1 MNPFFWSLPILF
13 LVTGAT
19 IAAEKAKPLYISPIV
34 TAGTPGHAVSMDV
47 DLKGARS
54 LFLVV
59 DETGDGYGCDWA
71 DWIEPRLVGPKGTLK
86 LTDLKWKAAFAGW
99 GSVKMNRSAGGQPMV
114 VNGKPVANG
123 IGTHAP
129 STIIYEVP
137 EGYNRFVAG
146 GGLDKG
152 GVGQQGGKTSSVRFL
167 VFNEKP
173 GAGNSATGEETEVP
187 VERFVVP
194 EDLEVT
200 VWAQS
205 PLFRNP
211 TNMDFDHHGRA
222 WVAEGVN
229 YRGARRDGEG
239 DRIMVVEDTDGDGKA
254 DKSHVFVQ
262 EKALQSPLGIAVFD
276 NVVVVSQPPDLL
288 VYTDV
293 DRNQIFDVAKDKREV
308 LLTGFNG
315 KNHDHSLHSVV
326 AGPDGKW
333 YFNQGNMGA
342 EFTDRSNR
350 TFRIGSPYSMRQI
363 AGHKSDDGHVYL
375 GGFSVRMNPDGSHCE
390 IIGHNYRNSY
400 EQIITSLGDL
410 FQNDNDDPPA
420 CRTSWVME
428 YGNAGFASNDGLRSW
443 GADRRPGQ
451 DTPTAEWR
459 QEDPGSMPPGDV
471 YGGGA
476 PTGITFYENGA
487 LPETYNGLLLS
498 CESAKNVIF
507 GYQPE
512 LQEAGFKMERTD
524 FMTSNPERKWAG
536 ADFKGRSNRDINTW
550 FRPAD
555 VTVGPDGAIY
565 VADWFDPRVGGHGT
579 SDRTLS
585 GTIYR
590 VAPKGFKPVVPKLN
604 LNTQTGQIAALRS
617 PAINTRYLGF
627 SRLREAGE
635 ESIVPLFQ
643 LAKDSNPYVAARAI
657 WLLAQLGETSQRA
670 LSMLLE
676 AEFKGDG
683 NPQNRIVAFRAL
695 RRAKHPGMMDLARRL
710 AADRSPAVRR
720 EVAFYLRNE
729 KATPPVISILV
740 ELAKRYDGKD
750 RTYLEAFGTGA
761 TGKEAAVYAALVK
774 DTKPSGWNKAT
785 AGAVWR
791 LMTAA
796 AIPALQERVFNRKLP
811 VSDRSEALESIAFVR
826 SGSAANAMVD
836 IANLAQQKELADRAA
851 FWVKWN
857 NDRWWKSYN
866 AGDKLKGGNVRP
878 KLVSVEIPE
887 PQGLSKLPPVSEI
900 LALKGDA
907 ARGKTVAA
915 RCISCHVIGDLGL
928 DVGPNLT
935 GFGKRFPPEIVAT
948 AIVDPSAEISLGFEG
963 QHLKTNKGGHS
974 IMGIVLADGDPII
987 IRSMGGITQSISADD
1002 LKSREPMK
1010 RSLMLSADQ
1019 LGMTAQD
1026 VADVV
1031 EYLRGGED

>member
-1 MNPFFWSLPILF
+1 
-13 LVTGAT
+13 
-19 IAAEKAKPLYISPIV
+19 
-34 TAGTPGHAVSMDV
+34 
-47 DLKGARS
+47 
-54 LFLVV
+54 
-59 DETGDGYGCDWA
+59 
-71 DWIEPRLVGPKGTLK
+71 
-86 LTDLKWKAAFAGW
+86 
-99 GSVKMNRSAGGQPMV
+99 
-114 VNGKPVANG
+114 
-123 IGTHAP
+123 
-129 STIIYEVP
+129 
-137 EGYNRFVAG
+137 
-146 GGLDKG
+146 
-152 GVGQQGGKTSSVRFL
+152 
-167 VFNEKP
+167 
-173 GAGNSATGEETEVP
+173 
-187 VERFVVP
+187 
-194 EDLEVT
+194 
-200 VWAQS
+200 
-205 PLFRNP
+205 
-211 TNMDFDHHGRA
+211 
-222 WVAEGVN
+222 
-229 YRGARRDGEG
+229 
-239 DRIMVVEDTDGDGKA
+239 
-254 DKSHVFVQ
+254 
-262 EKALQSPLGIAVFD
+262 FD

-293 DRNQIFDVAKDKREV
+293 DRNQIFDAAKDKREV

-342 EFTDRSNR
+342 QFTDRSNK

-390 IIGHNYRNSY
+390 VIGHNYRNSY

-487 LPETYNGLLLS
+487 LPEKYNGLLLS

-507 GYQPE
+507 GYHPE
-512 LQEAGFKMERTD
+512 LQEASFKMERTE

-590 VAPKGFKPVVPKLN
+590 VAPKGFKSVVPKLN

-627 SRLREAGE
+627 SKLKEAGE
-635 ESIVPLFQ
+635 ESIVPLVQ

-657 WLLAQLGETSQRA
+657 WILAQLGGPAERA

-676 AEFKGDG
+676 AEFKGGG
-683 NPQNRIVAFRAL
+683 NPQTRIVAFRAF
-695 RRAKHPGMMDLARRL
+695 RRANHPGMMDLARRL
-710 AADRSPAVRR
+710 AVDPSPAVRR

-729 KATPPVISILV
+729 EANPSVVSILV

-761 TGKEAAVYAALVK
+761 TGKEAAVYVALVK
-774 DTKPSGWNKAT
+774 DTKSFDWNKAT

-811 VSDRSEALESIAFVR
+811 VADRSQALESIAFVR

-836 IANLAQQKELADRAA
+836 IANLAQEKELADRAA

-857 NDRWWKSYN
+857 NDRWWKSYKP
-866 AGDKLKGGNVRP
+866 GDKLNGGNVRP

-887 PQGLSKLPPVSEI
+887 PQGPSKLPPVSEI

-963 QHLKTNKGGHS
+963 QHLKTNKGSHS